1 MRKTIFSLFG
11 ATLIVASMANAAMAA
26 EHLTR
31 HHKPYA
37 NTYTNERVRNA
48 YGSYNPV
55 ASPPMGWDDNRP
67 HASRLQDEFLPNQPD
82 YVASGG
88 G

>member
-1 MRKTIFSLFG
+1 MFSLSRRG
-11 ATLIVASMANAAMAA
+11 VAVALILWAPAVAEAATMTNHKPSHAA
-26 EHLTR
+26 R
-31 HHKPYA
+31 HHLA
-37 NTYTNERVRNA
+37 VRNA